1 MKKILFILFVFA
13 ITDCLPLQAQTGFFG
28 NIWEWFTREKSDT
41 LYVTRSAHPFSIKAR
56 TTTIINTSDL
66 EWQKHDSSLSLLA
79 QPTFKA
85 GFTALMYVYGT
96 GYNTMSMTDMYA
108 KIQMS
113 VGVRF

>member
-66 EWQKHDSSLSLLA
+66 EWQKHESSLSLLA

-85 GFTALMYVYGT
+85 GFTALMYVYGPDT
-96 GYNTMSMTDMYA
+96 TPCP
-108 KIQMS
+108 
-113 VGVRF
+113 